1 MRVSSWGLARNL
13 AQAVRKSLAGHATTR
28 EVRVCFIAIPSGFDS
43 AEQGAVSLPNWMRIW
58 CECINAGPSC
68 QQKCGRPV
76 QPERSVPVT
85 LQGKGITFGRSSGM
99 VSKVSATGDRFP
111 WRSMVSFMAAIGG

>member
-1 MRVSSWGLARNL
+1 MRVRSWGLARNL

-28 EVRVCFIAIPSGFDS
+28 EVRACFIAIPSGFDS

-68 QQKCGRPV
+68 QQKCGMPV

-85 LQGKGITFGRSSGM
+85 LQGKGHHLRPVERHGIENFR
-99 VSKVSATGDRFP
+99 DRRP
-111 WRSMVSFMAAIGG
+111 IPMAVDGLL